1 MSFTNETVVTVAWNN
16 SIYIPTIYK
25 SISKED
31 LWDFLEKDFGKIS
44 RIDFVDLNE
53 NCRRAFVHFSEWYM
67 DKGFGRIVRNNIE
80 TRGFCE
86 FSMPI
91 PNKYR
96 KWFEGKLLI
105 NKNPLSPTDLK
116 VKKMRKWMNVS
127 FERIHNIDNTVNDMK
142 SKISYLEDKIEELL
156 SSKNKEDYTVND
168 NGPMHISELQTDE
181 PNKQKSKL
189 ISQGC
194 YNTRIQNAFYDNT
207 RFGVEERC
215 GWDRW

>member
-1 MSFTNETVVTVAWNN
+1 MSSNNETVTVWNN

-25 SISKED
+25 SIRKED
-31 LWDFLEKDFGKIS
+31 LWDFLEKEMGKVS

-67 DKGFGRIVRNNIE
+67 DKGFGKIIRHNIE

-105 NKNPLSPTDLK
+105 NKNPLSPTDIK
-116 VKKMRKWMNVS
+116 VKKMKHWMNVS
-127 FERIHNIDNTVNDMK
+127 FERIHDLETTVNDMK
-142 SKISYLEDKIEELL
+142 SKISYLDDKIEELL
-156 SSKNKEDYTVND
+156 SSKNNEDYTVND

-181 PNKQKSKL
+181 EPKKQKSKL
-189 ISQGC
+189 ISQGN
-194 YNTRIQNAFYDNT
+194 YNTRIQNMFYDNT